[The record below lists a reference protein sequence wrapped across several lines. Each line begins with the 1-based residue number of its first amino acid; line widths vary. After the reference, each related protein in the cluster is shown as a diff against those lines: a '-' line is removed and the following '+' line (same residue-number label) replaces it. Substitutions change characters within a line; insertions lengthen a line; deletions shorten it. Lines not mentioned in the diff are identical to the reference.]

1 MPRDVRSMS
10 GGDPFAGPVDDL
22 YREVVLEHARH
33 PRNRRAVDTPTHQTR
48 GANPICGDELTIG
61 VRLDGNRVADIG
73 FTGRG
78 CAISQASAS
87 MMVDLLQGQDL
98 ARVGTIATAV
108 RTMLSG
114 DGTVDEDTLG
124 DAVALRAV
132 RQFPRRVACA
142 TLAWTTLAEALGTS
156 TTTL

>member
-1 MPRDVRSMS
+1 MS
-10 GGDPFAGPVDDL
+10 GQDPFTGPIDDL

-33 PRNRRAVDTPTHQTR
+33 PRNRRAIASPTHQNR

-61 VRLDGNRVADIG
+61 LRVADERIADIA

-87 MMVDLLQGQDL
+87 MMADLLKGRELSQVDD
-98 ARVGTIATAV
+98 IAAAV

-114 DGTVDEDTLG
+114 DGTVDEEALG

-156 TTTL
+156 KTAKR